1 MGILIVNAVHHGR
14 LEHHV
19 GAHLHG
25 AQGSSRIGREEGV
38 ASAAAEHS
46 DLALIHGAQSVLAGK
61 GRGHLRHGDR
71 GEHLGGHTQL
81 LQLIGDSQ
89 CIHHRS
95 QHTDLIGQ
103 GALHFTTGAAAPEV
117 AAAHHD
123 ADLHTQLVCLF
134 HAAANSVHG
143 GLIKAHALFAAQRL
157 AADLQKDTLI
167 FQCHNPNTTYFI
179 FRRTDPA
186 FLLYSILQ

>member
-25 AQGSSRIGREEGV
+25 AQRGSRIGREEGV
-38 ASAAAEHS
+38 AGAAAEHS

-89 CIHHRS
+89 CVHHRS

-103 GALHFTTGAAAPEV
+103 GALHLTAGAAAPEV
-117 AAAHHD
+117 AAAHND
-123 ADLHTQLVCLF
+123 ADLHAQFVSLF
-134 HAAANSVHG
+134 HAAANGVHG
-143 GLIKAHALFAAQRL
+143 GLVKAHALFAAQRL

-179 FRRTDPA
+179 FRRIDPA